1 MEAHQVTLAD
11 ARLRGRREAEAFD
24 LRLREEETRER
35 EGRLAALDL
44 AAGGE
49 EDHEAESVSPG
60 EVWRL
65 RQEVKQLTEFR
76 RAVLSSRSWRVL
88 QRLRRLIGRAW

>member
-1 MEAHQVTLAD
+1 MEAHQDTLAA
-11 ARLRGRREAEAFD
+11 ARLRGQREAEAFD

-35 EGRLAALDL
+35 EERLAALDR
-44 AAGGE
+44 AAGGA
-49 EDHEAESVSPG
+49 EDHEAERVSPG

-76 RAVLSSRSWRVL
+76 RAVLGSRSWSVI
-88 QRLRRLIGRAW
+88 QRLRRLVGRAW

>member
-1 MEAHQVTLAD
+1 MEAHQDTLAD
-11 ARLRGRREAEAFD
+11 ARLRGRREAEALD

-35 EGRLAALDL
+35 EERLAALEL

-49 EDHEAESVSPG
+49 EDEMERVSPA

-76 RAVLSSRSWRVL
+76 RAVLGSRPWRVL
-88 QRLRRLIGRAW
+88 QRLRRLVGRAW